1 MAGGVNTDWAKLRIF
16 QHLGR
21 CDLEQNKADL
31 IFCWLHRVL
40 ICCSNSKTVYLIPHR
55 GFSVLLFIQC
65 DMAVYDMMLW
75 RGKCGVNLCIFQAE
89 GEAVD
94 LNCCSPH
101 PCKNTCYPSYF
112 SSNFAGLKNKIRKHL
127 QYLEWPLGVKCENG
141 SAQNKELNFTAEINI
156 FTACN
161 TKSFGSL

>member
-101 PCKNTCYPSYF
+101 PCKNTFKRVAISVIHLT
-112 SSNFAGLKNKIRKHL
+112 SAVILQDWKIRSENTCSTWNGHL
-127 QYLEWPLGVKCENG
+127 GLSVKMG
-141 SAQNKELNFTAEINI
+141 QPKI
-156 FTACN
+156 
-161 TKSFGSL
+161 KS